1 MILSNN
7 KPPPTYD
14 DHDTSYR
21 SGMSSLSSISRHI
34 NTVVN
39 DTSQHA
45 DDQLSMDDDN
55 EPTTPPPMVMLDG
68 NNIIISTVPTT
79 HNNNQLESS
88 SSLLP
93 TRRPSLEGICTNN
106 TPPLTSSTMPQSSS
120 NNNISNMSI
129 EGQDRAG
136 LIATSS
142 HHNMRNNNNNNNP
155 PGIKSHNDDDN
166 DNIMTSNTTAATTD
180 KLNSNMPAGQ
190 SSSSLLQR
198 KFPPRPGAAAT
209 ISKHTQSL
217 LTLDMRNYR
226 KLEDAIMQVKLYLEN
241 IRQLAE
247 KLGGGKVNSESN
259 VEGMIVLNKNE
270 IDMGVQ
276 LVMDKDRGV
285 GGGGGGRLKKSLFVT
300 IITGE
305 RGVRVFYV
313 YVIMLLFSFYIS
325 VHMMC
330 TCFSFS

>member
-7 KPPPTYD
+7 TPPPTYD

-34 NTVVN
+34 NTVTN

-45 DDQLSMDDDN
+45 DDQLSLDDDN
-55 EPTTPPPMVMLDG
+55 QPTTPPPMVMLDG
-68 NNIIISTVPTT
+68 NNNNISTVPTT

-93 TRRPSLEGICTNN
+93 TRRPSLEGISTNN
-106 TPPLTSSTMPQSSS
+106 TPLLTSSTMPHSSS
-120 NNNISNMSI
+120 NISNMSI
-129 EGQDRAG
+129 EGRDGGAG

-142 HHNMRNNNNNNNP
+142 HHNMRNNNNNNP

-166 DNIMTSNTTAATTD
+166 DNNMPTNTTAAATD
-180 KLNSNMPAGQ
+180 NLNNNMPGQ

-198 KFPPRPGAAAT
+198 KFPPRPAAAT

-259 VEGMIVLNKNE
+259 VEGMIVLNENE

-276 LVMDKDRGV
+276 LVMDKDRGS
-285 GGGGGGRLKKSLFVT
+285 GGGGRLKKSLFVT

-305 RGVRVFYV
+305 RGVRVF
-313 YVIMLLFSFYIS
+313 MF
-325 VHMMC
+325 M
-330 TCFSFS
+330 

>member
-45 DDQLSMDDDN
+45 DDQLSLDDDN
-55 EPTTPPPMVMLDG
+55 GPTTPPPMVMLDG
-68 NNIIISTVPTT
+68 NNNISTVPTT
-79 HNNNQLESS
+79 HNNNQPELS

-106 TPPLTSSTMPQSSS
+106 TPPLTSSTMPPSSS

-198 KFPPRPGAAAT
+198 KFPPRPTAAAT

-259 VEGMIVLNKNE
+259 VEGMIVLNENE

-276 LVMDKDRGV
+276 LVMDKDR

-305 RGVRVFYV
+305 RGVRVLC
-313 YVIMLLFSFYIS
+313 ILLLVFSN
-325 VHMMC
+325 MC
-330 TCFSFS
+330 I

>member
-1 MILSNN
+1 MISNT
-7 KPPPTYD
+7 PFD

-34 NTVVN
+34 NTVIN

-45 DDQLSMDDDN
+45 DDQLSLDDDDQ
-55 EPTTPPPMVMLDG
+55 PTTPPPMVMLDD
-68 NNIIISTVPTT
+68 NNNISTVPTT
-79 HNNNQLESS
+79 LNNQPELS

-93 TRRPSLEGICTNN
+93 THRPSLEGISTNN
-106 TPPLTSSTMPQSSS
+106 TPLLTSSTMPPSSS
-120 NNNISNMSI
+120 NNDISNMDI

-142 HHNMRNNNNNNNP
+142 HHNMRNNDNNP
-155 PGIKSHNDDDN
+155 QRGVKSNDDDN
-166 DNIMTSNTTAATTD
+166 DNIMPTNTTAATD
-180 KLNSNMPAGQ
+180 NLNNNMPGQ

-198 KFPPRPGAAAT
+198 KFPPRPAAAT

-241 IRQLAE
+241 MRQLAE

-259 VEGMIVLNKNE
+259 VEGMIVLNENE

-276 LVMDKDRGV
+276 LVMDKDR

-305 RGVRVFYV
+305 RGVRVF
-313 YVIMLLFSFYIS
+313 ML
-325 VHMMC
+325 
-330 TCFSFS
+330 